1 VKMDKLLKV
10 YLELERRV
18 FVLRQQHGESLV
30 EDRYMDAMEVIWWE
44 LPDEQRVLIDSRDRA
59 KKGTGSI

>member
-30 EDRYMDAMEVIWWE
+30 EDTYMDAMEVIWWE
-44 LPDEQRVLIDSRDRA
+44 LPDEQRVLIDSRDQA
-59 KKGTGSI
+59 KKGMGSI

>member
-1 VKMDKLLKV
+1 MIMDTLLKV

-18 FVLRQQHGESLV
+18 FVLRNQRTESLE
-30 EDRYMDAMEVIWWE
+30 EDTYMDAMDVIWCE
-44 LPDEQRVLIDSRDRA
+44 LSDHQQALINARDQA

>member
-1 VKMDKLLKV
+1 MEKLLKV

-18 FVLRQQHGESLV
+18 FVLRNQRTESLE
-30 EDRYMDAMEVIWWE
+30 EDTYMDAMDVIWWE
-44 LPDEQRVLIDSRDRA
+44 LSDHQRALINARDQA